1 MDNNL
6 KNKIEISDNKI
17 KEVKDSLSLL
27 KTIKL
32 MILSYTKI

>member
-6 KNKIEISDNKI
+6 KNKIEISDNKLN
-17 KEVKDSLSLL
+17 EVKDYLSLL
-27 KTIKL
+27 KIIIL

>member
-27 KTIKL
+27 KDNNINDTKL
-32 MILSYTKI
+32 Y

>member
-6 KNKIEISDNKI
+6 KNKIKISDNKLN
-17 KEVKDSLSLL
+17 EVKDSLSLL
-27 KTIKL
+27 KTIIL